1 MLLTL
6 MVNLGKP
13 LPRNCYKPNL
23 KNSQREETKPKYQDI
38 LSELDEHTENKLDFE
53 DFVILLLSLAIMS
66 DLLRNM
72 WNENTMK

>member
-1 MLLTL
+1 MKFIYKR
-6 MVNLGKP
+6 GP
-13 LPRNCYKPNL
+13 LILYF
-23 KNSQREETKPKYQDI
+23 QREETKPKYQDI

-53 DFVILLLSLAIMS
+53 DFGILLLSLAIMS